1 MRLGTEMPMDIERDT
16 MSVIIIDEKQLN
28 DLIMATLIKHKE
40 RIGDYWNW
48 IYAIAEADFVD
59 VADDVCEA
67 AKAAEKGV
75 KDDQ

>member
-1 MRLGTEMPMDIERDT
+1 
-16 MSVIIIDEKQLN
+16 MSVIVVVEQELN
-28 DLIMATLIKHKE
+28 DIITATLIKHRQ

-48 IYAIAEADFVD
+48 DYAVAESDFVD

-75 KDDQ
+75 KNGVEWSE